1 MRRATRG
8 GAPPFPC
15 ELAQEDTVD
24 PTEEEIREL
33 AYRLW
38 EEDGCPEGQ
47 ALEHWARARR
57 MLRNGARK
65 RADEPGASVDEQIED
80 SFPASDPP
88 SYNAGGKLGAPR
100 GNKSS
105 KS

>member
-1 MRRATRG
+1 M
-8 GAPPFPC
+8 
-15 ELAQEDTVD
+15 D

-57 MLRNGARK
+57 HLRK
-65 RADEPGASVDEQIED
+65 RPDEPGASVDEQIED